1 LEEIALLS
9 VMYPVGVGASGST
22 LPCCHKLLVHYQ
34 IKTEC
39 ITKSLRNGD
48 RELPAG
54 SCRKVKENTRQ
65 WGDSKEEG
73 GRLRV
78 GVFLGFW
85 FYPVK

>member
-1 LEEIALLS
+1 
-9 VMYPVGVGASGST
+9 MYPVGVGASGST

-65 WGDSKEEG
+65 G
-73 GRLRV
+73 GRLRGGGRKARI